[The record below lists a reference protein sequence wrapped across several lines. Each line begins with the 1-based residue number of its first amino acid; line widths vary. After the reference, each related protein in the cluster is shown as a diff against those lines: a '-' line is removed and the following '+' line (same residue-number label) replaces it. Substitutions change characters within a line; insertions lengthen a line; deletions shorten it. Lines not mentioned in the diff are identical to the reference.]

1 MLMAIEIMEEP
12 NQDPSA
18 KTKSTQGQHADS
30 DWRHA
35 DDTEHDVSARHT
47 SPDTKDP
54 SQPPAPPSIE
64 ELQTAIPGLEVL
76 EFISQGGMGSV
87 FKAKQKNLDRL
98 VALKVVPSSGENSH
112 VAHPDRFLR
121 EARTLAKLSHPN
133 IVPVFDVGRTDQ
145 FIYLIMEFIEGD
157 NLRGLMRRSA
167 LSIQSVLRIIS
178 QTCNALEYAHTK
190 HVVHRDIKPEN
201 ILINRE
207 GIVKIVDFGLAKINE
222 GTQRESNLTGTRQIM
237 GTPNYMSPEQI
248 ECTREVDHRSDIYSL
263 GVVFYELL
271 TGELPIGHFEP
282 PSAIRGNHEPLDPVV
297 LKALQKRPEQRYQKV
312 SELDTD
318 LSSLPEMETP
328 RKTPPV
334 IHSHDAEQ
342 PTIKIASSS
351 HVGRPNPITF
361 LKAFAARE
369 NWGRLV
375 GLILMLFSEQWFFN
389 TGGIVPWLGLMLT
402 VRLAATQYVR
412 LWPNNER
419 SARVIVGAAW
429 ISGTAFVN
437 WPPMAEAAIIVTGIL
452 WTTRPPKQKQAIEL

>member
-1 MLMAIEIMEEP
+1 MAAEIMEES
-12 NQDPSA
+12 NQEPSA
-18 KTKSTQGQHADS
+18 KTKSTQGQNADS
-30 DWRHA
+30 AWRHA
-35 DDTEHDVSARHT
+35 DDTEHDTPGHLEPSDAKDRRLPSA
-47 SPDTKDP
+47 PCID
-54 SQPPAPPSIE
+54 
-64 ELQTAIPGLEVL
+64 ELQAAIPDLEIL

-98 VALKVVPSSGENSH
+98 VALKVVPSDGENAH

-133 IVPVFDVGRTDQ
+133 IVPVFDVGRTDR
-145 FIYLIMEFIEGD
+145 FIYLIMEFVEGD
-157 NLRGLMRRSA
+157 NLRGLMKRSA

-178 QTCNALEYAHTK
+178 QTCTALEYAHTK

-282 PSAIRGNHEPLDPVV
+282 PSAIRGNHKPLDPVV
-297 LKALQKRPEQRYQKV
+297 LKALQKRPEQRYQQV

-318 LSSLPEMETP
+318 LSSLPEMEVP

-334 IHSHDAEQ
+334 VQSNETEQ
-342 PTIKIASSS
+342 PTIKIASSG
-351 HVGRPNPITF
+351 HIGKPTPVTF
-361 LKAFAARE
+361 LKAFTARE
-369 NWGRLV
+369 NWGRLI
-375 GLILMLFSEQWFFN
+375 GFTMMLFSEQWFFN
-389 TGGIVPWLGLMLT
+389 TGGILPWLGLLLT
-402 VRLAATQYVR
+402 GKLAATHYAR
-412 LWPNNER
+412 LWPKHER
-419 SARVIVGAAW
+419 TARVIVGAAW
-429 ISGTAFVN
+429 ISGTLFVN
-437 WPPMAEAAIIVTGIL
+437 WPPVAEAAIIVTGIL
-452 WTTRPPKQKQAIEL
+452 WSTRPPKQKQAVEL

>member
-1 MLMAIEIMEEP
+1 MAAEIMEES

-18 KTKSTQGQHADS
+18 KTKSTQGQNADS
-30 DWRHA
+30 AWRHA
-35 DDTEHDVSARHT
+35 DDTEHDTSGNHEPSDAR
-47 SPDTKDP
+47 DRRL
-54 SQPPAPPSIE
+54 PPAPSIDA
-64 ELQTAIPGLEVL
+64 LQTAIPDLEIL

-98 VALKVVPSSGENSH
+98 VALKVVPSDGENAH

-145 FIYLIMEFIEGD
+145 FIYLIMEFVKGD
-157 NLRGLMRRSA
+157 NLRGLMKRSA

-178 QTCNALEYAHTK
+178 QTCTALEYAHTK

-282 PSAIRGNHEPLDPVV
+282 PSAIRGNHQPLDPVV

-334 IHSHDAEQ
+334 IHSHDAEH
-342 PTIKIASSS
+342 PTNKIASSG
-351 HVGRPNPITF
+351 HVGKPDPVRF
-361 LKAFAARE
+361 LKAFLTRE
-369 NWGRLV
+369 HWGRLI
-375 GLILMLFSEQWFFN
+375 GFALMMFSEQWFFKS
-389 TGGIVPWLGLMLT
+389 GGIVPWLGLVLT
-402 VRLAATQYVR
+402 AKLAAATCLQ
-412 LWPNNER
+412 LWPTHER
-419 SARVIVGAAW
+419 ATRVIIGVAW

-437 WPPMAEAAIIVTGIL
+437 WPPIAEAAIIVTGIL
-452 WTTRPPKQKQAIEL
+452 WTTRPPKQKQAVEL